1 MSQQSILHATPPR
14 IEASKKF
21 FVNSSSH
28 EPQVSSPTSAESS
41 PPIVSRLKPRSQVPS
56 PSSVGFSMHRIALAL
71 AASASAKQHILQSKR
86 LIFDRFFV
94 NCISRQRPL
103 RCSYSTTLKQKYK
116 KALETDKCLQQRL
129 LKAVE
134 IFSMRVT
141 KIVFAAVKMF
151 SFKKWR
157 RIRLERSDFHSPYR
171 VLHETFSAWCKAVLI
186 GIAEQMVVHRKYA
199 TANAELQ
206 YASTGTPFQN
216 ESRHLI
222 QDSSLSF
229 KRIIRLIQL
238 FDACFCRWKAYSR
251 NEFSSRNKMLGIT
264 YSMERL
270 TRIFTHRACN
280 YEADVLPGEAP
291 AFLEAGARI
300 DYEKVRIRFQR
311 HVLAAYF
318 LMWTQLLPP
327 SQVSA
332 LLHLKKAPSSPKS
345 HAVNLDPSNITN
357 HASPIIMAGTPPTF
371 PMRPSPPKHFERQ
384 HSEGMCTSQ
393 NRLGSSDG
401 ESSLDADLYA
411 AAVLMDHHKSLCDQ
425 SASQVSSSFK
435 RKTKAHYL
443 QTLESTSPNSIGEVS
458 DVSSNPHSNNVF
470 ASTLRPLS
478 PTTKAHVRNNII
490 VPSENS
496 KASYSLL
503 KKSNHS
509 LDTLQDAQ
517 KIQAFKIVRSPPM
530 AHMQDMSKERKAQVL
545 STKTENQAK
554 RDVTYVGWGCFTGL
568 DSDSSASRELPSSRQ
583 HGSFLSS
590 AVAMRMRMSEELRT
604 KELKDQKLN
613 VGHQRHSGTFDTA
626 RQPWVR
632 R

>member
-1 MSQQSILHATPPR
+1 MSQQSRLHATSP
-14 IEASKKF
+14 EASKKF
-21 FVNSSSH
+21 YVNPSYH
-28 EPQVSSPTSAESS
+28 ETQISSPTSAESS
-41 PPIVSRLKPRSQVPS
+41 PPVVSRLKPRSQVPS

-94 NCISRQRPL
+94 NCISRRRQL
-103 RCSYSTTLKQKYK
+103 RRSHSTTLKQKYM
-116 KALETDKCLQQRL
+116 KALETDQCLQQRL

-141 KIVFAAVKMF
+141 NIVFSALKMF

-157 RIRLERSDFHSPYR
+157 RVRLERSDFHSAYR
-171 VLHETFSAWCKAVLI
+171 VQHNVFSAWCKAVMI
-186 GIAEQMVVHRKYA
+186 GIAKQTIVNRKFATASAEHKYA
-199 TANAELQ
+199 
-206 YASTGTPFQN
+206 SIGTPSQN
-216 ESRHLI
+216 DSGHLI

-229 KRIIRLIQL
+229 KRIIRFIQL
-238 FDACFCRWKAYSR
+238 FDECFCRWKAYSR

-264 YSMERL
+264 SSMERL
-270 TRIFTHRACN
+270 TRFFAYRACN
-280 YEADVLPGEAP
+280 YEAHVLPVEAP

-300 DYEKVRIRFQR
+300 DYEKVRIRSQR
-311 HVLAAYF
+311 HVLTAYF

-332 LLHLKKAPSSPKS
+332 LQHLKKTPPSPKS
-345 HAVNLDPSNITN
+345 HAVNLDPSNIMN

-371 PMRPSPPKHFERQ
+371 PMRPSPPKHFDRQ
-384 HSEGMCTSQ
+384 HSEGMSASH
-393 NRLGSSDG
+393 NRVGSLDG
-401 ESSLDADLYA
+401 KNSLDADLYA

-443 QTLESTSPNSIGEVS
+443 QTLESTSPNSNGEVS
-458 DVSSNPHSNNVF
+458 DVSSNLHSNNIF

-478 PTTKAHVRNNII
+478 PTTKAHIRNNII
-490 VPSENS
+490 VPSENF
-496 KASYSLL
+496 KASSSLL
-503 KKSNHS
+503 KKGNHS
-509 LDTLQDAQ
+509 MDTLHDAQ

-530 AHMQDMSKERKAQVL
+530 THMQDVSKERKAQVL
-545 STKTENQAK
+545 ATDNQAK

-568 DSDSSASRELPSSRQ
+568 DSDFSASRELPSSRQ